1 MAKRMQSGAQ
11 KAQTTV
17 ARKARAGRSSSAMK
31 PEYLAELEQMRLM
44 DDTFMSKC
52 LENAPECI
60 ERAHLRHSPPSLLM
74 IGNNYLKQLAI
85 GARANSPAPICR
97 SSNCHDSECSR

>member
-1 MAKRMQSGAQ
+1 MVKRMQSEAR
-11 KAQTTV
+11 KAVKTV
-17 ARKARAGRSSSAMK
+17 ARKARVGRSAYVMD
-31 PEYLAELEQMRLM
+31 PECLALLEDFRLM
-44 DDTFMSKC
+44 DDDFMSKC

-85 GARANSPAPICR
+85 SARARGLAAASQFALRAHPT
-97 SSNCHDSECSR
+97 